1 MENEKKHN
9 VQLNITRG
17 MIQLHIYSTKYNLQ
31 LLQLSL
37 FRNLKLYF
45 AHKSFWKLSRN
56 NNHAV

>member
-45 AHKSFWKLSRN
+45 THKSFWKLSRN